1 VQDALEEK
9 LGAIECEGRNVENK
23 KPRNAQEMISKMD
36 EQRKLTNVNNEEG
49 REEEL
54 LTTEE

>member
-1 VQDALEEK
+1 
-9 LGAIECEGRNVENK
+9 
-23 KPRNAQEMISKMD
+23 MISKMD

-54 LTTEE
+54 LTTEEWL